1 MKNENANFIEFLKS
15 NNKLFG
21 LNSHIKLA
29 PKKNGTPFRTFTPD
43 GMNIRKSAV
52 MILLKPSNI
61 NDFSV
66 LLTLRS
72 QNLKSH
78 SGQISFPGGQIEK
91 NETPLDAALREAFE
105 EIGIPAEEINVLASL
120 SELYVLPSNSLI
132 YPFVGATNFDDWI
145 INKSEVEEIIEV
157 PFSYLVQKEN
167 IISQQRQ
174 FFDET
179 IEIPC
184 WDLNKSEVLWGATA
198 MILSELIDLYYYFE
212 NIAMQQNFSQ
222 IF

>member
-1 MKNENANFIEFLKS
+1 MKNENANFIEFIKN

-29 PKKNGTPFRTFTPD
+29 PKKNGTPFRTFTPN
-43 GMNIRKSAV
+43 GKNIRKSAV
-52 MILLKPSNI
+52 MILLKPMNL
-61 NDFSV
+61 NDFNI

-78 SGQISFPGGQIEK
+78 SGQISFPGGQIEE
-91 NETPLDAALREAFE
+91 NETPLDAALRETFE
-105 EIGIPAEEINVLASL
+105 EIGTPSKEIEVLASL
-120 SELYVLPSNSLI
+120 SELYVPPSNSLI
-132 YPFVGATNFDDWI
+132 YPFVGVTNFDDWK

-157 PFSYLVQKEN
+157 PFSYLVRKEN
-167 IISQQRQ
+167 IISQERQ
-174 FFDET
+174 FFGET

-198 MILSELIDLYYYFE
+198 MILSELIDIYHYYE
-212 NIAMQQNFSQ
+212 HITCSINSNPIQ
-222 IF
+222 